1 MVPVLY
7 TDCGSD
13 KGRNILWSGA
23 KLTQQLSFRKNSS
36 SYTSKPFSYDH
47 CVGYCRPHISNT
59 AVS

>member
-47 CVGYCRPHISNT
+47 CWIL
-59 AVS
+59 